1 VFTSEQIE
9 GVNKITCP
17 VQLGAAEADAF
28 RTQIKSWGLLQVE
41 LHVLDLKSTLQIS
54 KEFYQAMLQFK
65 SLLKAGQK
73 SSYSINVDRSI
84 LTQLRADGME
94 QAFSPADSINDA
106 LKKAGIV
113 KKARTSINVEFINP
127 FLAATIKTL
136 EVQAN
141 TPVTP
146 QKPYLKKDANE
157 NIAIAG
163 VISLVSDKFSGSV
176 AICFPKD
183 VFLTIY
189 ENMFS
194 EKHETITKELE
205 DAAGELLNI
214 IYGQVKVEL
223 NAKAGYHFKKAL
235 PTVFTGEKI
244 NVSQQGK
251 SPAVVIPFQG
261 AGGTFFI
268 EIELERP

>member
-1 VFTSEQIE
+1 MFKSEQIE
-9 GVNKITCP
+9 SVNKITCP
-17 VQLGAAEADAF
+17 VRLGAAEADAF
-28 RTQIKSWGLLQVE
+28 RTQVKSWGLLQVE
-41 LHVLDLKSTLQIS
+41 LHILDLKSTLQIS
-54 KEFYQAMLQFK
+54 KEFYQAMIQFK

-73 SSYSINVDRSI
+73 TAYSINVDKS
-84 LTQLRADGME
+84 LTAQLRADGME
-94 QAFSPADSINDA
+94 QAFSPVESIDEA

-113 KKARTSINVEFINP
+113 KKARNSINVEFINP
-127 FLAATIKTL
+127 FLSATIKTL

-146 QKPYLKKDANE
+146 QKPYLKKDSNQ

-176 AICFPKD
+176 ALCFPKD
-183 VFLTIY
+183 VFLKIY
-189 ENMFS
+189 ENMFG
-194 EKHETITKELE
+194 EKHESITKELE

-214 IYGQVKVEL
+214 IYGQVKIEL
-223 NAKAGYHFKKAL
+223 NSKGYDFKKAL

-251 SPAVVIPFQG
+251 SPAVVIPFQIN
-261 AGGTFFI
+261 GGTFFI
-268 EIELERP
+268 EIESERS